1 MNIEKKSLQY
11 AKQANKG
18 RKKVTFQ
25 PGDLVWLHLRKERF
39 PQKRKNKLSP
49 RGDGPFKVL
58 ERINDNAYKI
68 ELPSDYTDVS
78 ATFNVKDLLPFFGG
92 AESRTT
98 PFQEGEANE
107 DMSSKDPI
115 SKSDTSANDIVGP
128 ITRSRSKKL
137 EKEMQAQVNAN
148 LYSSNSDISGNMLLS
163 YSSFMILRNDGLP
176 KDI

>member
-1 MNIEKKSLQY
+1 M
-11 AKQANKG
+11 
-18 RKKVTFQ
+18 
-25 PGDLVWLHLRKERF
+25 
-39 PQKRKNKLSP
+39 
-49 RGDGPFKVL
+49 
-58 ERINDNAYKI
+58 
-68 ELPSDYTDVS
+68 
-78 ATFNVKDLLPFFGG
+78 
-92 AESRTT
+92 T

-137 EKEMQAQVNAN
+137 EKEIQAQVNAN

-176 KDI
+176 KGI

>member
-39 PQKRKNKLSP
+39 PQKRKNKLSL

-68 ELPSDYTDVS
+68 ELPSNYTDVS

-176 KDI
+176 KGI